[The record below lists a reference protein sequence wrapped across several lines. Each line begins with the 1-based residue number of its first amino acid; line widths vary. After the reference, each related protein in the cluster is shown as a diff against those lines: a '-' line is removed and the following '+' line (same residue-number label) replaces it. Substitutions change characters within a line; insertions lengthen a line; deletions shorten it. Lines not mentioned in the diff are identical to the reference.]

1 MRSSKLAFGILATV
15 GALAFTGLAFAQ
27 EGVEEEPQQAE
38 EATEEVEETVFNF
51 GYDKEFHLFSW
62 NTTSTG
68 DPHDC
73 SLQGDPVNATYVV
86 GGDEVVVS
94 GDEVVVDKLTRGKEG
109 SGDEEPVTFPERD
122 PDAIDPPLGPL
133 PYTPGGECGLR
144 SAEVAGP
151 NGQINHGMFMKLWN
165 SLYEG
170 TGRGCINRYLAQSD
184 LGKDDQQLKT
194 SEVDPDFKSVRTNDI
209 GQIDFTTVVA
219 DCERPKQRG
228 NSGENGNGNADNKSE
243 KNGNGHG
250 RNHEDPDP
258 EGAQTAS
265 TGNDKSE
272 SRGGRSADAPGHN
285 K

>member
-1 MRSSKLAFGILATV
+1 MAWTQRCITVRSSKLGFGILATV

-38 EATEEVEETVFNF
+38 ETTEEAEETVFNF
-51 GYDKEFHLFSW
+51 GYDEIYHLFSW

-68 DPHDC
+68 DQYDC
-73 SLQGDPVNATYVV
+73 SLQGDPVNATYGVTV
-86 GGDEVVVS
+86 
-94 GDEVVVDKLTRGKEG
+94 DEVVVDELTRVEEG
-109 SGDEEPVTFPERD
+109 SEEPVTVTFPDRD
-122 PDAIDPPLGPL
+122 DETAEPAGHL
-133 PYTPGGECGLR
+133 PYTLGGECGLR

-184 LGKDDQQLKT
+184 LGKEQLKT

-258 EGAQTAS
+258 EGAETAS